1 MSPFRLKFFGLATL
15 LKPDSHLQA
24 SLRVAAEFV
33 THAEASQGLVKIFV
47 MVLQID
53 RWVAG

>member
-1 MSPFRLKFFGLATL
+1 MSPFRLKFGLATL